1 MIQSI
6 PVQKSLCITL
16 VYSLFAEVG
25 LEHGTYVLLQ
35 AAVGQKVCTIAESIF
50 LERTLIHLDPKH
62 PPSHSW
68 STLIALLTLLQRVIK
83 RIRFNPFNVST

>member
-1 MIQSI
+1 M
-6 PVQKSLCITL
+6 
-16 VYSLFAEVG
+16 
-25 LEHGTYVLLQ
+25 LLQ

-83 RIRFNPFNVST
+83 RIRFNPFNVYVYIVRVI